1 MPVNHSPIKPTLK
14 GNANSTTV
22 TQLSLYAYSNPGT
35 PKRPRPN
42 DDEDEPRAEEIPEIA
57 DSQNDT
63 NMMQILKSIHSQMI
77 NLTKDVFSIKTQLN
91 DHIQNCSS
99 DNGTVL
105 NEIKNQLNGH
115 IQNCNPENVTVLNE
129 AVKSLQN
136 QLETV
141 KNISH
146 ASSSQITK
154 EQHESNKRKRREIQ
168 DWESNHFKRRDAFYA
183 SLRAEKEKDH
193 LEGFITGEPIYIP
206 QKYRPKPIVGETESR
221 YKIREKRSIS
231 NIAAEIEL
239 RYDTITTKKEEYAA
253 IDQEMENKIDLISSE
268 EKKKEL
274 KDLWKQEVIAAENR
288 GKEYW
293 DNKKEHWWSNLKN
306 KEPYEGFKSVMEVDE
321 ETNEDKRNDGTSTE
335 STDRT
340 ELPVRRQSYS
350 SHFSDTRNSRNH
362 QNPRPKQNNPP
373 ESISKSTHSTVK
385 NFHSERNQNWRGEN
399 LDQRLKGRNRTNS
412 FRLNGRSRT
421 NSFRQTNNESRFS
434 RNRTHSFRMPSNA
447 SREKDNQHFLNQR
460 THWNHPK

>member
-141 KNISH
+141 KN
-146 ASSSQITK
+146 
-154 EQHESNKRKRREIQ
+154 
-168 DWESNHFKRRDAFYA
+168 
-183 SLRAEKEKDH
+183 
-193 LEGFITGEPIYIP
+193 
-206 QKYRPKPIVGETESR
+206 
-221 YKIREKRSIS
+221 
-231 NIAAEIEL
+231 
-239 RYDTITTKKEEYAA
+239 
-253 IDQEMENKIDLISSE
+253 
-268 EKKKEL
+268 
-274 KDLWKQEVIAAENR
+274 
-288 GKEYW
+288 
-293 DNKKEHWWSNLKN
+293 
-306 KEPYEGFKSVMEVDE
+306 
-321 ETNEDKRNDGTSTE
+321 
-335 STDRT
+335 
-340 ELPVRRQSYS
+340 
-350 SHFSDTRNSRNH
+350 TRI
-362 QNPRPKQNNPP
+362 K
-373 ESISKSTHSTVK
+373 
-385 NFHSERNQNWRGEN
+385 
-399 LDQRLKGRNRTNS
+399 
-412 FRLNGRSRT
+412 
-421 NSFRQTNNESRFS
+421 
-434 RNRTHSFRMPSNA
+434 A
-447 SREKDNQHFLNQR
+447 SRCEMLR
-460 THWNHPK
+460 TGPTG